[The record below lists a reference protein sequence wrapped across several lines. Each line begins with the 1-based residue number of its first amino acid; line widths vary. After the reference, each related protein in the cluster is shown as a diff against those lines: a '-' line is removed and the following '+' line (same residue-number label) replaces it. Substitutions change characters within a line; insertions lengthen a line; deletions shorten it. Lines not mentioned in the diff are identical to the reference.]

1 MVNSLCMTI
10 LIRKAL
16 IKDIR
21 SPYHNKE
28 MDIFLSNGRIEQVS
42 EKLDRPADKII
53 EAKGDVLSPGWI
65 DVFVTGT
72 DPGFEYK
79 DDLDSVSASASA
91 GGFTHIFLTPNTLP
105 VTQSKSGIQYI
116 VGRNS
121 SLPVTLHPIGAVTKN
136 TEGKEL
142 TEMFDMRQSGAIAFG
157 DGNKGIQ
164 SAGLM
169 IKALQYVK
177 AFEGILIQMPDD
189 QSVAPNGLMNEG
201 TVSTQIG
208 LPGKPALAE
217 EIMVA
222 RDIELLRYTGSA
234 LHITGISLARS
245 VEMIRQAKAEGLN
258 ISCSTTPYH
267 LMFTD
272 ASLLLGYNT
281 LLKVNPPLR
290 TELDRQALIKGI
302 QDGTIDCVSTHH
314 TAQNKDAKICEFE
327 YAGYGMLGLE
337 PAYGVLA
344 AVGLSVDQI
353 LTVLCYNPAQL
364 FGLTSTIEIGNIAD
378 LTLFNPSESFLFS
391 NLDIKS
397 KSTNSPYIGM
407 SLNGKIKGTF
417 LGDKNMIN

>member
-1 MVNSLCMTI
+1 MTI

-21 SPYHNKE
+21 SPYHNKV

-42 EKLDRPADKII
+42 EKLDSSADKII
-53 EAKGDVLSPGWI
+53 EANGDLLSPGWI
-65 DVFVTGT
+65 DVFVTGS
-72 DPGFEYK
+72 DPGYEYK

-116 VGRNS
+116 VGRNI

-157 DGNKGIQ
+157 DGNKSIQ

-177 AFEGILIQMPDD
+177 AFDGILIQMPDD

-222 RDIELLRYTGSA
+222 RDIELLRYTDST

-245 VEMIRQAKAEGLN
+245 VEMIRQAKAEGLK

-272 ASLLLGYNT
+272 AALLLGYNT

-302 QDGTIDCVSTHH
+302 QDGTIDCVSSHH

-327 YAGYGMLGLE
+327 YAEYGMLGLE
-337 PAYGVLA
+337 PAYGILT

-353 LTVLCYNPAQL
+353 LAVFCYNPAQL
-364 FGLTSTIEIGNIAD
+364 FGLTSTIEIGSTAD
-378 LTLFNPSESFLFS
+378 LTLFNPNESFVFS
-391 NLDIKS
+391 NMDIKS

-407 SLNGKIKGTF
+407 SLKGRIKGTF
-417 LGDKNMIN
+417 LGDKNMIY